1 MAPSPSSLRPIP
13 GLPGIGTYMCKS
25 RIRDLRRG
33 RQIMVQRIMAADDL
47 PFWKTKSLE
56 QMSDSEWESLC
67 DGCGRCCLVKLED
80 ADDSKRT
87 YFTDVGCRLLD
98 GDSCRCTDYPNRTKK
113 VPDCVR
119 LTPRNVR
126 RIVWLPPTCA
136 YRRVADA
143 HDLYWW
149 HPLVSGDPET
159 VHSAGISVRGKVG
172 ADEDAVRDEELEDRI
187 VQWPVRIPKKAR
199 KAP

>member
-1 MAPSPSSLRPIP
+1 
-13 GLPGIGTYMCKS
+13 
-25 RIRDLRRG
+25 
-33 RQIMVQRIMAADDL
+33 MAADEQ

-56 QMSDSEWESLC
+56 QMTDSEWESLC

-98 GDSCRCTDYPNRTKK
+98 GDSCRCSDYRNRTKK

-119 LTPRNVR
+119 LTARNVR
-126 RIVWLPPTCA
+126 KIVWLPPTCA
-136 YRRVADA
+136 YRRVADG

-172 ADEDAVRDEELEDRI
+172 AEEDAVRDEELEDRI
-187 VQWPVRIPKKAR
+187 VQWPLRIPKKAR
-199 KAP
+199 KPPG

>member
-1 MAPSPSSLRPIP
+1 MS
-13 GLPGIGTYMCKS
+13 
-25 RIRDLRRG
+25 
-33 RQIMVQRIMAADDL
+33 ADEK
-47 PFWKTKSLE
+47 PFWKTKTLE
-56 QMSDSEWESLC
+56 QMTDPEWESLC

-80 ADDSKRT
+80 ADDKNRT

-98 GDSCRCTDYPNRTKK
+98 GDSCRCSDYPNRTKT

-126 RIVWLPPTCA
+126 KIVWLPPTCA
-136 YRRVADA
+136 YRRVADG

-149 HPLVSGDPET
+149 HPLVSGDPTT
-159 VHSAGISVRGKVG
+159 VHTAGISVQGKIG
-172 ADEDAVRDEELEDRI
+172 AVEDAVRDDELEDRI

-199 KAP
+199 KAPG